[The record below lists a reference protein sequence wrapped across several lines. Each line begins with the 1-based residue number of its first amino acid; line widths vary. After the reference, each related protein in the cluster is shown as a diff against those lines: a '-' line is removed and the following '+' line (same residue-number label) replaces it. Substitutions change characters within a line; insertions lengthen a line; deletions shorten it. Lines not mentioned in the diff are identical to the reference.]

1 MPVGR
6 CSSKLSGHELQA
18 KSKESQAQSEGQST
32 NDLQVALTRGGRIVG
47 QMLNEDGRPP
57 KQGLL
62 TLLRPGEQ
70 NGRSGFINVS
80 GDHQA
85 AEDGRFQSPRFPAGH
100 TFSVLLASCE
110 SPQTWRHLQKGM
122 A

>member
-1 MPVGR
+1 MFFNPKQSR
-6 CSSKLSGHELQA
+6 HPEA
-18 KSKESQAQSEGQST
+18 KRKAQMTSRF
-32 NDLQVALTRGGRIVG
+32 ALTRGGIVG
-47 QMLNEDGRPP
+47 QMLDEDGRPP

-62 TLLRPGEQ
+62 TLLRQGER
-70 NGRSGFINVS
+70 NGCSGFINVS

-110 SPQTWRHLQKGM
+110 SPQTWRRLQKGM